1 MPITPINPEN
11 FTLGQ
16 DVALHWSKYKH
27 MLYDEEDSFRL
38 YSTKC
43 KIVKI
48 NEKSLTLQK
57 YKAKIVEET
66 IMERCPDVVK
76 YRFDWTDELSN
87 DKVVCKDDE
96 KLTYR
101 YKNVV
106 MSQSRVCHLC
116 CLPRKYKSMDL
127 GTSMYG
133 NKMWSY
139 FCDRGGEIWDADN
152 FKDKYLKDTEY
163 EIDMG

>member
-27 MLYDEEDSFRL
+27 MLYDDKDSYWEL
-38 YSTKC
+38 QSTKC

-57 YKAKIVEET
+57 YKAKIVHET
-66 IMERCPDVVK
+66 KGQRCPYAYK

-87 DKVVCKDDE
+87 DKVVCKDDG

-106 MSQSRVCHLC
+106 MSHSEVRHFRYIL
-116 CLPRKYKSMDL
+116 RKYKSREY
-127 GTSMYG
+127 TTMYG
-133 NKMWSY
+133 NKMWEY
-139 FCDRGGEIWDADN
+139 KDDRGGEIWDANN
-152 FKDKYLKDTEY
+152 FKDVYLKDTLY